1 MEDVRLLL
9 RVCVMLL
16 PLPIFWAL
24 YDQQVL
30 PASLTV
36 YIAHI
41 AHILYWAGLEVD
53 ASSHSDEWKNRKL
66 HSSTRPDASYQCS
79 SYLAIHSTV

>member
-24 YDQQVL
+24 YDQQVYML
-30 PASLTV
+30 SA
-36 YIAHI
+36 
-41 AHILYWAGLEVD
+41 E
-53 ASSHSDEWKNRKL
+53 KL
-66 HSSTRPDASYQCS
+66 HTGTHTHTHTHTHSH
-79 SYLAIHSTV
+79 IHSWRAQGGHFKPLG